1 MSPTVGIPG
10 TTKINKYIAL
20 FWKNFKLWRK
30 HDKNFGGYFKFNFV
44 ITHLINLWPNSDS
57 GQKIFLG
64 DTINPIKCLPKIIQS
79 KSWGKNILEVIIL
92 GQDVA
97 YEKELLKNFVKEMS
111 VEKCLE

>member
-1 MSPTVGIPG
+1 MI
-10 TTKINKYIAL
+10 
-20 FWKNFKLWRK
+20 
-30 HDKNFGGYFKFNFV
+30 
-44 ITHLINLWPNSDS
+44 
-57 GQKIFLG
+57 
-64 DTINPIKCLPKIIQS
+64 PKIIQS